1 MLLVAS
7 ALFLGFLHG
16 LGADHLMAI
25 AALSVGTTTET
36 AAVQRTRAL
45 SVALRFACGHAVLLA
60 VGAGALLV
68 LGWSLPL
75 VFERASEM
83 IGGAVLIVPWSRR
96 RLGRARGPRLR
107 ALTPA
112 RQRNRAPLASPRR
125 RPDRH
130 PLASAHSH
138 LPTIVGAAFA
148 LSSVRALTALA
159 PFGGRVGDMPLVTLL
174 ALIVVFGAGILL
186 SMSLFGVA
194 LARVNVRGD
203 RSPARSGRRAAH
215 GADVDRAGRVLDC
228 YGLDCYG
235 FVGDTLWFRRAPRPK
250 PQRILRSTC
259 RSQTL
264 DTFLARRRKLSP
276 CGRLVERLCGRFGIW
291 AKGYRGGGGG
301 GGPHQTQKFYN
312 PQNPPGSQTIHVLP
326 PTLTA
331 RHPDRLR
338 QIADRIVAGLIPHRA
353 LDRQRR
359 CRVLRHRDR
368 LSDPE
373 RLAVDPLC
381 LLERREEEL
390 LGGRILNR
398 LRPER

>member
-7 ALFLGFLHG
+7 ALVLGFLHG

-83 IGGAVLIVPWSRR
+83 IGGAVLIV
-96 RLGRARGPRLR
+96 LGAVGVWGVLAGRVYGHSHRHG
-107 ALTPA
+107 
-112 RQRNRAPLASPRR
+112 NEIAPHWHLHVG

-159 PFGGRVGDMPLVTLL
+159 PFGGRVGDMPPVTLL

-194 LARVNVRGD
+194 LARAM
-203 RSPARSGRRAAH
+203 SAATAARLGQAA
-215 GADVDRAGRVLDC
+215 ALLMA
-228 YGLDCYG
+228 
-235 FVGDTLWFRRAPRPK
+235 
-250 PQRILRSTC
+250 
-259 RSQTL
+259 
-264 DTFLARRRKLSP
+264 
-276 CGRLVERLCGRFGIW
+276 
-291 AKGYRGGGGG
+291 
-301 GGPHQTQKFYN
+301 
-312 PQNPPGSQTIHVLP
+312 
-326 PTLTA
+326 LTS
-331 RHPDRLR
+331 
-338 QIADRIVAGLIPHRA
+338 IA
-353 LDRQRR
+353 
-359 CRVLRHRDR
+359 
-368 LSDPE
+368 
-373 RLAVDPLC
+373 
-381 LLERREEEL
+381 
-390 LGGRILNR
+390 LGGFWIATA
-398 LRPER
+398 